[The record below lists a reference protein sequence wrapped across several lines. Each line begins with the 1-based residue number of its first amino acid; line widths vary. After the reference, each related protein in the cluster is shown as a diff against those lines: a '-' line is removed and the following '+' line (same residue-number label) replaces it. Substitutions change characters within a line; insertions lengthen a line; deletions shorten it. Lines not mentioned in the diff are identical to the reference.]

1 MANGGL
7 TSLASPGTASGVGGN
22 DLSPLPA
29 GSPQGGLGLRQ
40 LASPRN
46 NQGAAADPLT
56 QQTQQQHDGA
66 KAVYDQL
73 SKARGMLDHMRRE
86 MDGLVQK
93 GDVVTPD
100 EVISAAGRV
109 VGHGVGARE
118 MAMMLADMPQMA
130 GQGLAAW
137 LAAHDQGIAQQEAHV
152 NQMLMVAAHRYGM
165 AGLGMAAADDVTH
178 LPKGMVPRAGELSPR
193 LSPRGAAGQ
202 TRGGGEA
209 GMVGPTAMMP
219 PGAGSFGLTGMGMQN
234 PPATTSEATNGE
246 EEGM

>member
-1 MANGGL
+1 MANGLGA
-7 TSLASPGTASGVGGN
+7 LASPGTGAAGVGGN

-29 GSPQGGLGLRQ
+29 SSPQSGLGLRQ

-73 SKARGMLDHMRRE
+73 TKAKGMLDHMRRE
-86 MDGLVQK
+86 MDQLVQK
-93 GDVVTPD
+93 GDTVSPD
-100 EVISAAGRV
+100 EVVSAAGRV

-137 LAAHDQGIAQQEAHV
+137 LAAHDQGVRQQEAHV
-152 NQMLMVAAHRYGM
+152 AQMLQVAAHRYGV
-165 AGLGMAAADDVTH
+165 AGVGMLAADALH
-178 LPKGMVPRAGELSPR
+178 NGLKEGGKLAGP
-193 LSPRGAAGQ
+193 PGIQAGGRT
-202 TRGGGEA
+202 TRGPGEA

-246 EEGM
+246 EEGA